1 MRVPPLRVVLC
12 IFGVVPRA
20 IRVTWP
26 AINARIVQVLR
37 DQSMLVNVTV
47 FTNDVGEQLVDGCRT
62 EQADVHLVPYSVL
75 EIHPQA
81 EADIVINESCTPT
94 LDICPMCTVTRL
106 PLEQRRNAH
115 RQMYMEAVVGRFL
128 NRSNSSFDVAVVIGG
143 DYYPLHN
150 VSASDVLE
158 AATRPQTM
166 FISRTSP
173 SGTWGFTNG
182 FYIGHLHAVSRVMS
196 RAEIYFQDTRF
207 RMHRGYE
214 SHLAAAFAHFSI
226 KENYTDFLFTKVR
239 ASGMFAAYM
248 WPKLCNRYQQ
258 IKAGLSPTGAAW
270 LHDTLEI
277 IAAKMRFPAIE
288 GLELQPNC
296 LTLLPA
302 INFLLTERDRQD
314 PPMKLYSSP
323 HTCRG
328 STCQANESANQR
340 LCMTFANPNGSTL
353 AEGRPSVLRT

>member
-158 AATRPQTM
+158 AATRPHTM

-173 SGTWGFTNG
+173 SGGFTNG

-196 RAEIYFQDTRF
+196 RADIYFQDTLF
-207 RMHRGYE
+207 RTRRGYE
-214 SHLAAAFAHFSI
+214 AHLAAAFAHSGI
-226 KENYTDFLFTKVR
+226 KEKYTDFLFAKVR
-239 ASGMFAAYM
+239 ASGMFAKYT
-248 WPKLCNRYQQ
+248 WPLLCN
-258 IKAGLSPTGAAW
+258 P
-270 LHDTLEI
+270 
-277 IAAKMRFPAIE
+277 
-288 GLELQPNC
+288 
-296 LTLLPA
+296 
-302 INFLLTERDRQD
+302 
-314 PPMKLYSSP
+314 
-323 HTCRG
+323 
-328 STCQANESANQR
+328 
-340 LCMTFANPNGSTL
+340 
-353 AEGRPSVLRT
+353 